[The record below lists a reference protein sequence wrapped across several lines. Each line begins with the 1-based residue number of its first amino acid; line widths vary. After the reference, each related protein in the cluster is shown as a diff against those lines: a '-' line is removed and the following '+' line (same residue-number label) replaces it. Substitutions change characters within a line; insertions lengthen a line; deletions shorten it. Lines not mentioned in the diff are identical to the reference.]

1 VIVKT
6 ALSGVEDTCA
16 MAMQITKR
24 RRSCTTRRHFDVA
37 MCYAESMTTFVT

>member
-16 MAMQITKR
+16 MTMQITK
-24 RRSCTTRRHFDVA
+24 CVA
-37 MCYAESMTTFVT
+37 VVQLEGTLMSLCAMLNQ